1 MAVETRDSVGFHRN
15 IIMNNVE
22 AVLCVTLKSFF
33 SWNLAPGLT
42 FPVPI
47 VTNVTNVLSQLSQIT
62 VIYVIYIQSVL
73 EQGEVGEEDLARL
86 VGEI

>member
-22 AVLCVTLKSFF
+22 AVLRVTLKSF

-42 FPVPI
+42 FPVQI

-62 VIYVIYIQSVL
+62 VMYVIYIHSVL